1 MVSLWWQ
8 LQIEWQ
14 PYRKWTQQLSD
25 VVNHQDMKIFRA
37 TAPLIYY
44 WIIERHNCD
53 KVYRQFGL
61 IQLVPPPSHRWRR
74 MDERASQSTVEYIS
88 RNQSYVDAWE
98 GREKAVIGG
107 VAAEKSDNQL
117 AVDGLHRMV
126 EWALRKVDDYDQGFH
141 WILSR

>member
-1 MVSLWWQ
+1 
-8 LQIEWQ
+8 
-14 PYRKWTQQLSD
+14 
-25 VVNHQDMKIFRA
+25 
-37 TAPLIYY
+37 
-44 WIIERHNCD
+44 
-53 KVYRQFGL
+53 
-61 IQLVPPPSHRWRR
+61 

-141 WILSR
+141 